1 MNRRIIT
8 SLLAGLLVVSV
19 IGSSL
24 VADGNNSGDQNRPGS
39 TQGNEIDPDLNQK
52 LLQYLEDLDETELDP
67 DRNVD
72 TSEHL
77 SDEEILREGYQEEYE
92 RYQEQTPKDGWKDQ
106 YDTVDP
112 PRTDPTGFFSIG
124 SDIYYTDPVT
134 NVRYCNTTLTYE
146 HIVFTFGSDYKV
158 TSIAAQ
164 TGYANT
170 RRVKILLEAFSQ
182 IGKPY
187 ALYAE
192 PPQTFSCGSFVQ
204 YVYLTALGVR
214 QRAGS
219 DRQVQDFENGICA
232 YNNSNLAMTPEYLDY
247 ESDMLPGD
255 IIYWYNAD
263 CAANHANCPFLNNC
277 DHYKGVHHTAIYIGN
292 GQVIEAAMNN
302 TVSGVI
308 VGDIRQM
315 NGLQIYKYVRLI
327 NEDVTLPSVTDL
339 QASPAGKNRVVLE
352 WTSNRYADGYLIYA
366 RKNGVYGYCGMTT
379 IIIDVTPPSNPSPSM
394 NVYVSRF
401 TDIAALSSGN
411 DYYVF
416 PYITDYAGTMY
427 PGTVSVMV
435 SAAGVCTAVQNLAL
449 TEQIGAVF
457 LEWTASPDADGY
469 LLYGYHNG
477 GSYGYI
483 GMLSGNSNTSYTD
496 NLASTS
502 LLNRYWVFPFFYES
516 GNVVPGVVSEEV
528 NGYAH

>member
-52 LLQYLEDLDETELDP
+52 LLQFLEDFDETELDP

-339 QASPAGKNRVVLE
+339 QASPAGKYKVSLT
-352 WTSNRYADGYLIYA
+352 WTGNRYTDGYLIYA
-366 RKNGVYGYCGMTT
+366 RKNGVYGYCGITYGTT
-379 IIIDVTPPSNPSPSM
+379 LINDN
-394 NVYVSRF
+394 YVGSF
-401 TDIAALSSGN
+401 TDINALSGTN

-416 PYITDYAGTMY
+416 PFVTDYGGTMY
-427 PGTVSVMV
+427 PGSVSVMV
-435 SAAGVCTAVQNLAL
+435 SAAGVCTAVQDLVL
-449 TEQIGAVF
+449 TEQLGSIRLDWSVK
-457 LEWTASPDADGY
+457 SDADGY
-469 LLYGYHNG
+469 LIYGYHNG
-477 GSYGYI
+477 APYGLIAMTSLYLNTNYI
-483 GMLSGNSNTSYTD
+483 DT
-496 NLASTS
+496 LASTTQ
-502 LLNRYWVFPFFYES
+502 LNRYWVFPFFYES